1 LRPEFIESLK
11 RPETEKTIKSD
22 SARRYSK
29 DCLYSL
35 EVVEKVDRIFK
46 KLRKKD
52 LIQFEAISKKVS
64 EILEN
69 PQQFKPL
76 KSPMQHMR
84 RVHVGS
90 FVLVYDIDEVRKAVI
105 IRRYEHHDNVY
116 K

>member
-1 LRPEFIESLK
+1 LLLDIPS
-11 RPETEKTIKSD
+11 
-22 SARRYSK
+22 

-35 EVVEKVDRIFK
+35 EVVEKVDRILK

-52 LIQFEAISKKVS
+52 LAQFEALSRKVN

-69 PQQFKPL
+69 PQQYKPL
-76 KSPMQHMR
+76 KRPMPHIR

-90 FVLVYDIDEVRKAVI
+90 FVLVYEINEKKNVVT

>member
-1 LRPEFIESLK
+1 M
-11 RPETEKTIKSD
+11 
-22 SARRYSK
+22 
-29 DCLYSL
+29 YSL

-52 LIQFEAISKKVS
+52 LAQFEAISKKVS

-69 PQQFKPL
+69 PWQFKQL
-76 KSPMQHMR
+76 RSPMQHMR

-90 FVLVYDIDEVRKAVI
+90 FVLVYDVDEARKVVT
-105 IRRYEHHDNVY
+105 IRRYEHHDTVY

>member
-1 LRPEFIESLK
+1 V
-11 RPETEKTIKSD
+11 
-22 SARRYSK
+22 
-29 DCLYSL
+29 YSL
-35 EVVEKVDRIFK
+35 EVVEKVDRTLK
-46 KLRKKD
+46 KLQKKD
-52 LIQFEAISKKVS
+52 LAQFEVLCRKIP

-84 RVHVGS
+84 RVHIGS
-90 FVLVYDIDEVRKAVI
+90 FVLVYDIDEARKVVT

>member
-1 LRPEFIESLK
+1 MYF
-11 RPETEKTIKSD
+11 
-22 SARRYSK
+22 
-29 DCLYSL
+29 L

-52 LIQFEAISKKVS
+52 LAQLEALCRKINDL
-64 EILEN
+64 LED

-84 RVHVGS
+84 RVHIGS
-90 FVLVYDIDEVRKAVI
+90 FVLVYDIDEVRKVVT

>member
-1 LRPEFIESLK
+1 M
-11 RPETEKTIKSD
+11 
-22 SARRYSK
+22 
-29 DCLYSL
+29 YSL

-52 LIQFEAISKKVS
+52 SVQFEALSRKVN

-69 PQQFKPL
+69 PQQYKPL
-76 KSPMQHMR
+76 KSPMSYMR

-90 FVLVYDIDEVRKAVI
+90 FVLVYEIDEARKVVT
-105 IRRYEHHDNVY
+105 IRRYEHHHGVY

>member
-1 LRPEFIESLK
+1 M
-11 RPETEKTIKSD
+11 
-22 SARRYSK
+22 
-29 DCLYSL
+29 
-35 EVVEKVDRIFK
+35 VEKADRVFK

-52 LIQFEAISKKVS
+52 SMQFEALARKVN

-90 FVLVYDIDEVRKAVI
+90 FVFVYDIDEARKVVT
-105 IRRYEHHDNVY
+105 IRRYEHHDTVY

>member
-1 LRPEFIESLK
+1 M
-11 RPETEKTIKSD
+11 
-22 SARRYSK
+22 
-29 DCLYSL
+29 YSL
-35 EVVEKVDRIFK
+35 DVVEKVDRIFK

-52 LIQFEAISKKVS
+52 LVQFEALSRKVT

-76 KSPMQHMR
+76 SSPMQHMR

-90 FVLVYDIDEVRKAVI
+90 FVLVYDIDEAKKVVT
-105 IRRYEHHDNVY
+105 IRRYEHHDTVY

>member
-1 LRPEFIESLK
+1 M
-11 RPETEKTIKSD
+11 
-22 SARRYSK
+22 
-29 DCLYSL
+29 YSL

-46 KLRKKD
+46 KLKKKD
-52 LIQFEAISKKVS
+52 SIQFEALTRKVS

-90 FVLVYDIDEVRKAVI
+90 FVLVDDIDEATKVVT

>member
-1 LRPEFIESLK
+1 
-11 RPETEKTIKSD
+11 
-22 SARRYSK
+22 
-29 DCLYSL
+29 LYSL

-52 LIQFEAISKKVS
+52 LVQFEALSRKVN

-69 PQQFKPL
+69 PQQYKPL
-76 KSPMQHMR
+76 KSPMSHMR

-90 FVLVYDIDEVRKAVI
+90 FVLVYEIDEARKVVT
-105 IRRYEHHDNVY
+105 IRRYEHHDSIY

>member
-1 LRPEFIESLK
+1 M
-11 RPETEKTIKSD
+11 
-22 SARRYSK
+22 
-29 DCLYSL
+29 YSL
-35 EVVEKVDRIFK
+35 EVGEKVDRIFK

-52 LIQFEAISKKVS
+52 SVQFEALSKKVN
-64 EILEN
+64 EILED

-84 RVHVGS
+84 RVHVSS
-90 FVLVYDIDEVRKAVI
+90 FVLVYDIDEARKVVT

>member
-1 LRPEFIESLK
+1 V
-11 RPETEKTIKSD
+11 
-22 SARRYSK
+22 
-29 DCLYSL
+29 YSL

-46 KLRKKD
+46 KLQKKD
-52 LIQFEAISKKVS
+52 SAQFEALSRKVS

-69 PQQFKPL
+69 PLQFKPL
-76 KSPMQHMR
+76 KRPMQHMR

-90 FVLVYDIDEVRKAVI
+90 FVLVYDIDEARKVVT

>member
-1 LRPEFIESLK
+1 M
-11 RPETEKTIKSD
+11 
-22 SARRYSK
+22 
-29 DCLYSL
+29 YSL

-52 LIQFEAISKKVS
+52 LVQFEALSRKVN

-69 PQQFKPL
+69 PQQYKPL
-76 KSPMQHMR
+76 RSPMSHMR

-90 FVLVYDIDEVRKAVI
+90 FVLVFDINDAKKVVT
-105 IRRYEHHDNVY
+105 IRRYEHHDSVY

>member
-1 LRPEFIESLK
+1 M
-11 RPETEKTIKSD
+11 
-22 SARRYSK
+22 
-29 DCLYSL
+29 YSL
-35 EVVEKVDRIFK
+35 EVVEKVDRMFK

-52 LIQFEAISKKVS
+52 IAQFEVLCRKIND
-64 EILEN
+64 ILEN

-84 RVHVGS
+84 RVHIGS
-90 FVLVYDIDEVRKAVI
+90 FVLVYDIDEVRKMVT

>member
-1 LRPEFIESLK
+1 MK
-11 RPETEKTIKSD
+11 RPLKSRT
-22 SARRYSK
+22 SPK
-29 DCLYSL
+29 DTPSDRLYSL

-52 LIQFEAISKKVS
+52 SMQFEAVSKKVS

-69 PQQFKPL
+69 PQRFKPL
-76 KSPMQHMR
+76 KRPLQDMH

-90 FVLVYDIDEVRKAVI
+90 FVLVFDIDEERKVVT